1 MSELVYKIVRR
12 PEWEAAEKSGSFRGS
27 ADDIRDGFIHLSS
40 AAQLRAT
47 FTKHFAKRW
56 ESREDDLLLIAI
68 DSGRLGGAL
77 KWEVSRGGEKF
88 PHLYGALDVR
98 LAKSVTPIIG
108 GPDGQPGFPR
118 GIP

>member
-12 PEWEAAEKSGSFRGS
+12 PEWEAAEKSGAFSGS
-27 ADDIRDGFIHLSS
+27 ADDARDGYIHLSS

-47 FTKHFAKRW
+47 FAKHFAGAG
-56 ESREDDLLLIAI
+56 DVLLVVIE
-68 DSGRLGGAL
+68 SGRLGGAL
-77 KWEVSRGGEKF
+77 RWEASRGGEKF
-88 PHLYGALDVR
+88 PHLYGPLDVR
-98 LAKSVTPIIG
+98 LAQSVVPIAH

>member
-1 MSELVYKIVRR
+1 MSKLVYKIVRR
-12 PEWEAAEKSGSFRGS
+12 PEWQAAEKSGSFSGS
-27 ADDIRDGFIHLSS
+27 ADDVHDGFIHLSS

-47 FTKHFAKRW
+47 FTKHFAGQ
-56 ESREDDLLLIAI
+56 DDLLLVAI
-68 DSGRLGGAL
+68 DPGRLGGAL

-98 LAKSVTPIIG
+98 LAQSVAPIAH

>member
-47 FTKHFAKRW
+47 FTKHFAGQL
-56 ESREDDLLLIAI
+56 DLLLVAI
-68 DSGRLGGAL
+68 DSAHLGGAL

-88 PHLYGALDVR
+88 PHFYGPLDVR
-98 LAKSVTPIIG
+98 LAELVVPVAG